1 MMRDFKET
9 FLEVIQAVLPLTLAV
24 ILIMLVFLGSNLEHL
39 GSFLSGTI
47 LVIAGMTFFLMGVKL
62 GMLPMGEAI
71 GSNLPKHGSLI
82 FIAVAAFFLSFLT
95 TIAEPDV
102 RVLSSMIDSV
112 SKDSIDRNLLIIS
125 IAFGVGFFV
134 TVSILRIIYGVQIK
148 YLFAISYLLIILLS
162 FITPPEFRAISFDA
176 GGVTT
181 GPMTVPVIMA
191 LGIGTASVLQDRS
204 QLSEGFGLIGFASI
218 GPILSLML
226 LGVLSS

>member
-9 FLEVIQAVLPLTLAV
+9 FREVIQAVLPLTLAV
-24 ILIMLVFLGSNLEHL
+24 ILIMLVIIGSSLDQIT
-39 GSFLSGTI
+39 SFLTGTV

-62 GMLPMGEAI
+62 GMLPIGEAI
-71 GSNLPKHGSLI
+71 GAELPKHGSLL
-82 FIAVAAFFLSFLT
+82 FIAAAAFLLSFLT
-95 TIAEPDV
+95 TVAEPDV

-112 SKDSIDRNLLIIS
+112 SEDSIDRNLLIIS

-134 TVSILRIIYGVQIK
+134 TFSILRIIYGVPIK
-148 YLFAISYLLIILLS
+148 YLFAISYLLILFLS
-162 FITPPEFRAISFDA
+162 FFTPEEYLAISYDA

-181 GPMTVPVIMA
+181 GPMTVPVVLA
-191 LGIGTASVLQDRS
+191 LGIGTASVLQERS

-218 GPILSLML
+218 GPILSVML